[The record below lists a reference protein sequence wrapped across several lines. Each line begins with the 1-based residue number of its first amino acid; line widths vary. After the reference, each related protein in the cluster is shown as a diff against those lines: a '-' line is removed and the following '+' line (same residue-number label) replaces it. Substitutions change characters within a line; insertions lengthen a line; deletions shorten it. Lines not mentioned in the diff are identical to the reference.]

1 MTIQHHPDPA
11 SLMAYAAGT
20 LGEALG
26 AVVAGHL
33 ERCGACRGEMTQ
45 LSAIGGALVGEV
57 LAADN
62 APGAA
67 LADGALDRTLARLNG
82 QATAPSRPVGS
93 VVERLLGGPLS
104 EAKWQRVAPGVKKI
118 RLPVSKS
125 ASGALTL
132 LHIGAGRAMPDHGHG
147 GAEMTLVLEGAYVDK
162 FGRFGPGDVAD
173 LDSDVDHEP
182 TVEGTADCICLVASE
197 HRARFKSGFMRL
209 LQPWFGV

>member
-1 MTIQHHPDPA
+1 MTIHHHPDPS

-20 LGEALG
+20 LGEALS
-26 AVVAGHL
+26 AVVAAHV
-33 ERCGACRGEMTQ
+33 ERCATCRREVVQ
-45 LSAIGGALVGEV
+45 LSIIGGALVEDGKPSATMSE
-57 LAADN
+57 
-62 APGAA
+62 
-67 LADGALDRTLARLNG
+67 GALDRALSAVG
-82 QATAPSRPVGS
+82 SPATEPSPGTSS
-93 VVERLLGGPLS
+93 VVERLLGGPLN
-104 EAKWQRVAPGVKKI
+104 EAKWQRVAPGMKKI
-118 RLPVSKS
+118 RLPMSPS

-147 GAEMTLVLEGAYVDK
+147 GAEMTIVLEGAYTDK

-182 TVEGTADCICLVASE
+182 TVEASADCICLVASE